1 MNTQKFTLNE
11 NVIFGNGVRNQLP
24 EEIKNRGFKKVLV
37 VTDKVLFDS
46 GVSLKVTDCL
56 DENRIEYVVYSDVKP
71 NPPIE
76 NVLEGTKMCQM
87 VWKFLLQRLN
97 PRSKRDKM
105 K

>member
-56 DENRIEYVVYSDVKP
+56 DENRIE
-71 NPPIE
+71 
-76 NVLEGTKMCQM
+76 
-87 VWKFLLQRLN
+87 
-97 PRSKRDKM
+97 
-105 K
+105 